1 MFVFAKEDQR
11 AELESLGYRY
21 IYEQVLNG
29 IKYYIYQSTNGNMNF
44 DKSKYIVSNTMFF

>member
-21 IYEQVLNG
+21 IYEQILNG
-29 IKYYIYQSTNGNMNF
+29 IKYYIYRANGNMNF
-44 DKSKYIVSNTMFF
+44 DKSKYIVSNTMYF